1 MTLNSTFLGVLKRLK
16 KDLSSQAEIQLWL
29 HVYEYH
35 IFEFTMIKQ
44 HWKQNLEK
52 IQAYTF

>member
-16 KDLSSQAEIQLWL
+16 KDLSIQAEIQTWL

-35 IFEFTMIKQ
+35 IFEFPMIKQ
-44 HWKQNLEK
+44 Q
-52 IQAYTF
+52 

>member
-16 KDLSSQAEIQLWL
+16 KDLSIQAEIQLWL

-35 IFEFTMIKQ
+35 IFEFPMIKQ
-44 HWKQNLEK
+44 QWKQHL
-52 IQAYTF
+52 